1 MSGARAAQLAFP
13 FEARPA
19 QDRGD
24 FVVGPANRDAVAWID
39 RWPEWPAPGLVLAGP
54 PASGKSHLAAVW
66 RRRTGA
72 PVSAAGEL
80 ARRWGEGI
88 PGPAAAVEDVEPG
101 IDGRAL
107 LHFLNRM
114 RESGGRVLLTCRTPP
129 AAMGLAPRDLESRLR
144 AMASAFLHEPDD
156 DLLGRVLAKLF
167 ADRGVRVGEAV
178 IVFLLRRMER
188 SFAAAQD
195 LAAGLDAAAL
205 AAGRRVTV
213 PFARAWL
220 EETGRAA

>member
-1 MSGARAAQLAFP
+1 MTGPGTPQLAFA
-13 FEARPA
+13 FEVREAR
-19 QDRGD
+19 DRGD
-24 FVVGPANRDAVAWID
+24 FVVGPANRDAVAWVD
-39 RWPEWPAPGLVLAGP
+39 RWPDWPGPGLVLAGP

-66 RRRTGA
+66 RRRSGA
-72 PVSAAGEL
+72 AACRAAEL
-80 ARRWGEGI
+80 ARRWGDRA
-88 PGPAAAVEDVEPG
+88 PGPAAAVEEVGPDMDE
-101 IDGRAL
+101 RAL

-114 RESGGRVLLTCRTPP
+114 RETGRKVLLTCRAPP
-129 AAMGLAPRDLESRLR
+129 AAMGLGLRDLESRLR
-144 AMASAFLHEPDD
+144 AMPSAFLAAPDD

-167 ADRGVRVGEAV
+167 ADRGVHVGEAV